1 MKQKVCKLF
10 LLCVAIHL
18 CDIATAQEF
27 SIFAKQKVVVA
38 DVIDR
43 NDRQLTD
50 GVKRVIRQG
59 IVDACT
65 NSKDYE
71 VYEVDVEEVK
81 KHAMTNG
88 QEPSFSSICKQIGQ
102 KADYIIFTSVK
113 TTSSD
118 LRAHDVKLIL
128 SASLFRIS
136 TASEVLSDI
145 AIAEASSSS
154 IISATTQLVSKLFGI
169 EIEAKSQSQSQNQS
183 QSQSPKLAPTVE
195 TPRSQVGNTPISVS
209 ASATS
214 VSDEDN
220 YRLAMSYAKEKEHE
234 KAFEIFFE
242 LAQKGH
248 LKSCHRLY
256 YYYRDGKG
264 GAEQNIEE
272 AVHWCR
278 IAADKGLPS
287 AQYSMGVHHYK
298 MQEYEEE
305 VEWYLKAAEQGHS
318 MAQNQLGNCYRKGR
332 GVEKNYKTAICWYK
346 KAADK
351 GNRYALYNLGQ
362 CYENGL
368 GVSRNFDKSRDYYR
382 QAALK
387 GHKGAMKKLE
397 E

>member
-1 MKQKVCKLF
+1 MKQKVYKLF

-71 VYEVDVEEVK
+71 VYEVDVEELK

-145 AIAEASSSS
+145 AIAEANSSS

-169 EIEAKSQSQSQNQS
+169 EIEAKSQG
-183 QSQSPKLAPTVE
+183 QSPKPVPTVE
-195 TPRSQVGNTPISVS
+195 TPRPQVGNTQTPVS
-209 ASATS
+209 TSATS

-220 YRLAMSYAKEKEHE
+220 YRLASSYAREKEHE

-332 GVEKNYKTAICWYK
+332 GVEKDYKTAICWYK

>member
-1 MKQKVCKLF
+1 MKQKVCILL
-10 LLCVAIHL
+10 LLCVAVLL
-18 CDIATAQEF
+18 CGIATAQDF

-50 GVKRVIRQG
+50 GVKQVIRQG

-71 VYEVDVEEVK
+71 VYEVDVEELK

-169 EIEAKSQSQSQNQS
+169 EIEAKSQG
-183 QSQSPKLAPTVE
+183 QSPKPVPTIE
-195 TPRSQVGNTPISVS
+195 TPRPQVGNTQTPVS
-209 ASATS
+209 TSATS

-220 YRLAMSYAKEKEHE
+220 YRLASSYAREKEHE
-234 KAFEIFFE
+234 KAFEIFLE

-264 GAEQNIEE
+264 GAEQDIEE
-272 AVHWCR
+272 ALHWCR
-278 IAADKGLPS
+278 IAADKGLS
-287 AQYSMGVHHYK
+287 AAQHSMGVHHYK
-298 MQEYEEE
+298 MQEYEEAIK
-305 VEWYLKAAEQGHS
+305 WYLKAAEQGYS
-318 MAQNQLGNCYRKGR
+318 MAQNNLGNCYRKGL
-332 GVEKNYKTAICWYK
+332 GTEKDYKTAVYWYQR
-346 KAADK
+346 AADR
-351 GNRYALYNLGQ
+351 GSRAALYNLGQ

>member
-1 MKQKVCKLF
+1 MKQKVYKLF

-50 GVKRVIRQG
+50 GVKQVIRQG

-71 VYEVDVEEVK
+71 VYEVDVEELK

-145 AIAEASSSS
+145 AIAEANSSS

-169 EIEAKSQSQSQNQS
+169 EIEAKSQG
-183 QSQSPKLAPTVE
+183 QSPKPVPTVE
-195 TPRSQVGNTPISVS
+195 TPRPQVGNTQTPVS
-209 ASATS
+209 TSATS

-220 YRLAMSYAKEKEHE
+220 YRLASSYAREKEHE
-234 KAFEIFFE
+234 KAFEIFLE

-256 YYYRDGKG
+256 YYYRNGKG
-264 GAEQNIEE
+264 GAE
-272 AVHWCR
+272 
-278 IAADKGLPS
+278 
-287 AQYSMGVHHYK
+287 
-298 MQEYEEE
+298 
-305 VEWYLKAAEQGHS
+305 
-318 MAQNQLGNCYRKGR
+318 
-332 GVEKNYKTAICWYK
+332 
-346 KAADK
+346 
-351 GNRYALYNLGQ
+351 
-362 CYENGL
+362 
-368 GVSRNFDKSRDYYR
+368 
-382 QAALK
+382 
-387 GHKGAMKKLE
+387 
-397 E
+397 